1 MNQKPSLKTT
11 YLGIDLPHPLV
22 PGASPIAQDLE
33 LVKRVAEA
41 GAPMITMHSLFEEQ
55 IVGEQVAAWR
65 AIDQH
70 AHAFPE
76 ALTYFPDPEEYALGP
91 EEYLEQIHRIK
102 EATGLPVVGSLNGI
116 TLGVWLDYARQ
127 MVQAGC
133 DALELNVYQLVTNP
147 EQDAADVEERTVEI
161 VAAVKEVVSVPVA
174 VKLSPFYTSLPHFA
188 RALAAAGADGIVL
201 FNRFYQP
208 DIDVEELEVKHE
220 LHLSSSDELLLRLRW
235 LAILSGRVDASL
247 AVTGGV
253 HTGLDAIKAIMAGAD
268 VVQMVSALLKNG
280 PEHLKVVLDD
290 MRAWLQ
296 EHDYASIEQA
306 KGSMSLLRCPD
317 PRSYERANYM
327 KMLRTWGA

>member
-1 MNQKPSLKTT
+1 MNQKTSLKTK
-11 YLGIDLPHPLV
+11 YLGIELPHPIV
-22 PGASPIAQDLE
+22 PGASPIAQDLDK
-33 LVKRVAEA
+33 VKRVAEA
-41 GAPMITMHSLFEEQ
+41 GAPLITMHSLFEEQ

-91 EEYLEQIHRIK
+91 EEYLEQVRRIK
-102 EATGLPVVGSLNGI
+102 EVTGLPVIGSLNGI
-116 TLGVWLDYARQ
+116 SLGVWLDYARQ

-133 DALELNVYQLVTNP
+133 DALELNVYQMVTNP
-147 EQDAADVEERTVEI
+147 EQDGADVEQRTVEI

-174 VKLSPFYTSLPHFA
+174 VKLSPFYTALPHFA

-208 DIDVEELEVKHE
+208 DIDVEELEVRHE
-220 LHLSSSDELLLRLRW
+220 LHLSTSDELLLRLRW
-235 LAILSGRVDASL
+235 LAVLSGRVDADL
-247 AVTGGV
+247 ALTGGV
-253 HTGLDAIKAIMAGAD
+253 HTGIDALKGIMAGAD
-268 VVQMVSALLKNG
+268 LVQVVSALLLNG
-280 PEHLKVVLDD
+280 PGYLSRIVAD
-290 MRAWLQ
+290 MQAWLE
-296 EHDYASIEQA
+296 EHDYVSLEQA

-327 KMLRTWGA
+327 KLLRTWGW

>member
-33 LVKRVAEA
+33 LVKRAAEA

-147 EQDAADVEERTVEI
+147 EQDAADVEERTIEV

-174 VKLSPFYTSLPHFA
+174 VKLSPFYTSLPNFA
-188 RALAAAGADGIVL
+188 RALCEAGADGIVL

-208 DIDVEELEVKHE
+208 DIDVEELEVRHE
-220 LHLSSSDELLLRLRW
+220 LHLSTSEELNLRLRW
-235 LAILSGRVDASL
+235 LAVLSGRVDADL

-268 VVQMVSALLKNG
+268 LVQMVSALLLHG
-280 PEHLKVVLDD
+280 PERLRVVLED

-296 EHDYASIEQA
+296 EHDYASLDQA
-306 KGSMSLLRCPD
+306 RGSMSLLRCPD

-327 KMLRTWGA
+327 KMLRTWGR